1 VNDTINRKIEAL
13 ENARRMLEFV
23 STPVWAQTA
32 EQTDAQHVE
41 DYADTLKRTR
51 ETFPEMPELTA
62 MNCILREDTQL
73 VLAYVGNSP
82 TSVDRASAMVG
93 FLASMPQVIDQF
105 LEGIADEIWLRRRC
119 DELLEHNN
127 EQLFE
132 NRAQRRTI
140 VSLKAREAWLLE
152 KLSEVLLTT
161 PEALNNDMPEVVEA

>member
-41 DYADTLKRTR
+41 DYADTLKMTR
-51 ETFPEMPELTA
+51 QAFPEMPELTA

-82 TSVDRASAMVG
+82 TSVDRAKAMVG

-105 LEGIADEIWLRRRC
+105 LEGIADEIMLRKRV
-119 DELLEHNN
+119 DELLEHNSN
-127 EQLFE
+127 QLFE
-132 NRAQRRTI
+132 NRAQRQQIRQLQAQVDHLLKTI
-140 VSLKAREAWLLE
+140 P
-152 KLSEVLLTT
+152 T
-161 PEALNNDMPEVVEA
+161 PVEEL